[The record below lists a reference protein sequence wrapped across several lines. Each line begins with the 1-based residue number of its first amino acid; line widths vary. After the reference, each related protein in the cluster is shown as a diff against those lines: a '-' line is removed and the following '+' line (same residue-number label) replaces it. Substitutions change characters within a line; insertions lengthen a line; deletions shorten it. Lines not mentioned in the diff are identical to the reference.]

1 MSGDGGDE
9 LFCGYGTYQSITNAW
24 NKIRKIPQPVRSAA
38 GYFLTDGPFS
48 KKETNQIRGML
59 LSAHNAEELY
69 ARSDLSEP
77 FLGKIAK
84 ERGSARSI
92 FETYESGYQADV
104 QHNLMLMD
112 LLMYHPDDILVKVD
126 RTAMAV
132 SLESRVRCWT
142 RTLWSL
148 HGVCRCG

>member
-92 FETYESGYQADV
+92 FETYESGYLADV

-112 LLMYHPDDILVKVD
+112 LLMYHPDDILVRWIGRQWQSHWK
-126 RTAMAV
+126 AV
-132 SLESRVRCWT
+132 CRCWT